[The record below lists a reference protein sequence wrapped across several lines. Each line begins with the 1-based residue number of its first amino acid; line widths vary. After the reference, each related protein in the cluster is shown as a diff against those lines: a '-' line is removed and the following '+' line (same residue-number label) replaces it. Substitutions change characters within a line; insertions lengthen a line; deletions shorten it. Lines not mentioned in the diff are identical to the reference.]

1 MAEGEGLVGSPAKP
15 GDGTVGLK
23 AQERLSRDYQA
34 APPGVATPEKRPDT
48 AYGYLP
54 RVDLVHGTELT
65 SNIPAKP
72 EVGSPEKSDGPDQ
85 ISDRGRL
92 SEERKKLHH
101 NLDAS
106 DLPAG
111 DNARIR
117 ENMNTFELRAK
128 SNRLPADQVG
138 KTYEQ
143 VNRLYEATGNG
154 PLSPSDRRILAD
166 QIIQH
171 AAHPHAIDQGD
182 HLTCSV
188 TTLESLLFSRE
199 PSVAAKVIADVGT
212 TGKYLARDGSTV
224 YFNQSDLAKDREAM
238 ANPTADG
245 QRSFASK
252 LFQHTAL
259 NLHLHPVGEHF
270 EQTPGGQA
278 PDGQHLPDK
287 EEYIDPSGRRMPFTN
302 LMLPQVAQIYN
313 QLTGKQ
319 EPAAFMI
326 SAPSSEENKTK
337 YYHDPHWYEFHNT
350 NATILTS
357 LSDFQNNLRY
367 LKMKNGFPAL
377 LRVDQGHELI
387 AARIKPEERVSGGHI
402 ITITDYDETTG
413 KVSFSNQWG
422 KAHDYMGSN
431 AKPVEA
437 LYRATA
443 W

>member
-1 MAEGEGLVGSPAKP
+1 MAEGEGHVGSPAKP
-15 GDGTVGLK
+15 GDAAVGLK
-23 AQERLSRDYQA
+23 AQERLVRDYQA
-34 APPGVATPEKRPDT
+34 AQPGVAASEKRPDT
-48 AYGYLP
+48 AGGYLP
-54 RVDLVHGTELT
+54 RVDLFHGTEHT
-65 SNIPAKP
+65 SRIPATP
-72 EVGSPEKSDGPDQ
+72 EDGNPEKSEEPGQ
-85 ISDRGRL
+85 VSDRGRL
-92 SEERKKLHH
+92 NEERKKLHH
-101 NLDAS
+101 NLDTS
-106 DLPAG
+106 YLPAG

-117 ENMNTFELRAK
+117 EDMNTFELRAK
-128 SNRLPADQVG
+128 SDRLPEDQVG

-143 VNRLYEATGNG
+143 INRLYEAKGNE
-154 PLSPSDRRILAD
+154 PLSPSDRRILAN

-171 AAHPHAIDQGD
+171 AAYPHAIDQGE

-199 PSVAAKVIADVGT
+199 PSVVAKVIADVGT
-212 TGKYLARDGSTV
+212 TGKYSARDGSSV
-224 YFNQSDLAKDREAM
+224 HFNRSDLAKDREAM
-238 ANPTADG
+238 ANPPEDG

-252 LFQHTAL
+252 LFQHAAL

-278 PDGQHLPDK
+278 PDGHSLPDK
-287 EEYIDPSGRRMPFTN
+287 EEYIDPSGRREPFTN
-302 LMLPQVAQIYN
+302 LMLPQVAQIYT

-319 EPAAFMI
+319 EPRAFMI

-337 YYHDPHWYEFHNT
+337 YYHDRHWYEFHKA

-377 LRVDQGHELI
+377 LRVDQGNDLI
-387 AARIKPEERVSGGHI
+387 AAGIKPEERVSGGHI
-402 ITITDYDETTG
+402 VTITDYDETTG

-422 KAHDYMGSN
+422 KSHDYMGSA